1 MSDVF
6 KTLAAVDCSQHTDK
20 KGNFTYLSWTW
31 AWSLVKSHY
40 PSATFE
46 KVVFHDNQNNPLP
59 FMRDTKGNTYV
70 KTIVTIEG
78 ESYAEIYPV
87 LDFKNKA
94 MSFPD
99 SFAVNTALQRC
110 LVKTLAFFGLGL
122 NIYAGEDL
130 PVMDTETVKQEAQLN
145 IDKMSKEFEQCKSIN
160 DIDEAWRKNKTVYD
174 KLPKSDKDKVMT
186 AWKAKKVALVS
197 EAEKA
202 A

>member
-6 KTLAAVDCSQHTDK
+6 KTLAAVDCSAHTEK

-40 PSATFE
+40 PTATFE

-70 KTIVTIEG
+70 QTIVTIEG
-78 ESYAEIYPV
+78 ESHSEIYPV

-94 MSFPD
+94 MPFPD
-99 SFAVNTALQRC
+99 CFAVNTALQRC
-110 LVKTLAFFGLGL
+110 LVKTIAYFGLGL

-130 PVMDTETVKQEAQLN
+130 PVMDTEESKKEWQANVDRIKEQFGKATSTAQV
-145 IDKMSKEFEQCKSIN
+145 DDM
-160 DIDEAWRKNKTVYD
+160 WRDNKAVYD
-174 KLPKSDKDKVMT
+174 KLPKKDQVVVMDEFKRIKT
-186 AWKAKKVALVS
+186 YLK
-197 EAEKA
+197 ENEDA

>member
-6 KTLAAVDCSQHTDK
+6 KTLAAVDCSEHTEK

-40 PSATFE
+40 PTATFE

-70 KTIVTIEG
+70 QTTVTIEG
-78 ESYAEIYPV
+78 ESHSEIYPV

-94 MSFPD
+94 MPFPD

-110 LVKTLAFFGLGL
+110 LVKTIAYFGLGL

-130 PVMDTETVKQEAQLN
+130 PVMDTEETKKEWQANVDRIKDQFGKATSTAQV
-145 IDKMSKEFEQCKSIN
+145 DDM
-160 DIDEAWRKNKTVYD
+160 WRENKVVYD
-174 KLPKSDKDKVMT
+174 KLPKKDQVVVMEEFKRIKT
-186 AWKAKKVALVS
+186 YLK
-197 EAEKA
+197 ENEDA

>member
-6 KTLAAVDCSQHTDK
+6 KTLAAVDCSAHTEK

-40 PSATFE
+40 PTATFE

-70 KTIVTIEG
+70 QTTVTIEG
-78 ESYAEIYPV
+78 ESHSEIYPV

-94 MSFPD
+94 MPFPD

-110 LVKTLAFFGLGL
+110 LVKTIAYFGLGL

-130 PVMDTETVKQEAQLN
+130 PVMDTEESKKEWQANVDRIKEQFGKATSTAQV
-145 IDKMSKEFEQCKSIN
+145 DDM
-160 DIDEAWRKNKTVYD
+160 WRDNKAVYD
-174 KLPKSDKDKVMT
+174 KLPKKDQVVVMDEFKRIKT
-186 AWKAKKVALVS
+186 YLK
-197 EAEKA
+197 ENEDA

>member
-6 KTLAAVDCSQHTDK
+6 KTLAAVDCSAHTEK

-40 PSATFE
+40 PTATFE

-70 KTIVTIEG
+70 QTTVTIEG
-78 ESYAEIYPV
+78 ESHSEIYPV

-94 MSFPD
+94 MPFPD

-110 LVKTLAFFGLGL
+110 LVKTIAYFGLGL

-130 PVMDTETVKQEAQLN
+130 PVMDTEESKKEWQANVDRIKDQFGKATSTAQV
-145 IDKMSKEFEQCKSIN
+145 DDM
-160 DIDEAWRKNKTVYD
+160 WRENKVVYD
-174 KLPKSDKDKVMT
+174 KLPKKDQVVVMEEFKRIKT
-186 AWKAKKVALVS
+186 YLK
-197 EAEKA
+197 ENEDA

>member
-6 KTLAAVDCSQHTDK
+6 KTLAAVDCSAHTEK

-40 PSATFE
+40 PTATFE

-70 KTIVTIEG
+70 QTIVTIEG
-78 ESYAEIYPV
+78 ESHSEIYPV

-94 MSFPD
+94 MPFPD
-99 SFAVNTALQRC
+99 CFAVNTALQRC
-110 LVKTLAFFGLGL
+110 LVKTIAYFGLGL

-130 PVMDTETVKQEAQLN
+130 PVMDTEESKKEWQANVDRIKDQFGKATSTAQV
-145 IDKMSKEFEQCKSIN
+145 DDM
-160 DIDEAWRKNKTVYD
+160 WRENKVVYD
-174 KLPKSDKDKVMT
+174 KLPKKDQVVVMEEFKRIKT
-186 AWKAKKVALVS
+186 YLK
-197 EAEKA
+197 ENEDA

>member
-6 KTLAAVDCSQHTDK
+6 KTLAAVDCSGHTEK

-40 PSATFE
+40 PTATFE

-78 ESYAEIYPV
+78 ESHAEIYPV

-130 PVMDTETVKQEAQLN
+130 PVMDTETTRQEQQIQ
-145 IDKMSKEFEQCKSIN
+145 IDKMTEQFSKCKSVKE
-160 DIDEAWRKNKTVYD
+160 IDDAWRSNKATYD
-174 KLPKSDKDKVMT
+174 KLSKSDKDKVMQS
-186 AWKAKKVALVS
+186 WKDTKVALVS
-197 EAEKA
+197 EAEA
-202 A
+202 AA

>member
-6 KTLAAVDCSQHTDK
+6 KTLAAVDCSAHTEK

-40 PSATFE
+40 PTATFE

-70 KTIVTIEG
+70 QTTVTIEG
-78 ESYAEIYPV
+78 ESHSEIYPV

-94 MSFPD
+94 MAFPD

-110 LVKTLAFFGLGL
+110 LVKTIAYFGLGL

-130 PVMDTETVKQEAQLN
+130 PVMDTEESKKEWQANVDRIKDQFGKATSTAQV
-145 IDKMSKEFEQCKSIN
+145 DDM
-160 DIDEAWRKNKTVYD
+160 WRENKVVYD
-174 KLPKSDKDKVMT
+174 KLPKKDQVVVMEEFKRIKT
-186 AWKAKKVALVS
+186 YLK
-197 EAEKA
+197 ENEDA

>member
-6 KTLAAVDCSQHTDK
+6 KTLAAVDCSEHTEK

-40 PSATFE
+40 PTATFE

-70 KTIVTIEG
+70 QTIVTIEG
-78 ESYAEIYPV
+78 ESHSEIYPV

-94 MSFPD
+94 MPFPD
-99 SFAVNTALQRC
+99 CFAVNTALQRC
-110 LVKTLAFFGLGL
+110 LVKTIAYFGLGL

-130 PVMDTETVKQEAQLN
+130 PVMDTEESKKEWQANVDRIKDQFGKATSTAQV
-145 IDKMSKEFEQCKSIN
+145 DDM
-160 DIDEAWRKNKTVYD
+160 WRENKVVYD
-174 KLPKSDKDKVMT
+174 KLPKKDQVVVMEEFKRIKT
-186 AWKAKKVALVS
+186 YLK
-197 EAEKA
+197 ENEDA

>member
-6 KTLAAVDCSQHTDK
+6 KTLAAVDCSEHTEK

-40 PSATFE
+40 PTATFE

-70 KTIVTIEG
+70 QTTVTIEG
-78 ESYAEIYPV
+78 ESHSEIYPV

-94 MSFPD
+94 MPFPD

-110 LVKTLAFFGLGL
+110 LVKTIAYFGLGL

-130 PVMDTETVKQEAQLN
+130 PVMDTEESKKEWQANVDRIKDQFGKATSTAQV
-145 IDKMSKEFEQCKSIN
+145 DDM
-160 DIDEAWRKNKTVYD
+160 WRENKVVYD
-174 KLPKSDKDKVMT
+174 KLPKKDQVVVMEEFKRIKT
-186 AWKAKKVALVS
+186 YLK
-197 EAEKA
+197 ENEDA

>member
-6 KTLAAVDCSQHTDK
+6 KTLAAVDCSDHTDK

-40 PSATFE
+40 PNATFE

-70 KTIVTIEG
+70 QTIVTIEG
-78 ESYAEIYPV
+78 ESHAEIYPV

-130 PVMDTETVKQEAQLN
+130 PVMDTETVKQETQLN
-145 IDKMSKEFEQCKSIN
+145 IDKMSKEFELCKSITE
-160 DIDEAWRKNKTVYD
+160 IDEAWRKNKTVYD

>member
-6 KTLAAVDCSQHTDK
+6 KTLAAVDCSAHTEK

-40 PSATFE
+40 PTATFE

-70 KTIVTIEG
+70 QTTVTIEG
-78 ESYAEIYPV
+78 ESHSEIYAV

-94 MSFPD
+94 MPFPD

-110 LVKTLAFFGLGL
+110 LVKTIAYFGLGL

-130 PVMDTETVKQEAQLN
+130 PVMDTEESKKEWQANVDRIKDQFGKATSTAQV
-145 IDKMSKEFEQCKSIN
+145 DDM
-160 DIDEAWRKNKTVYD
+160 WRENKVVYD
-174 KLPKSDKDKVMT
+174 KLPKKDQVVVMEEFKRIKT
-186 AWKAKKVALVS
+186 YLK
-197 EAEKA
+197 ENEDA

>member
-6 KTLAAVDCSQHTDK
+6 KTLAAVDCSAHTEK

-40 PSATFE
+40 PTATFE

-70 KTIVTIEG
+70 QTTVTIEG
-78 ESYAEIYPV
+78 ESHSEIYPV

-94 MSFPD
+94 MPFPD

-110 LVKTLAFFGLGL
+110 LVKTIAYFGLGL

-130 PVMDTETVKQEAQLN
+130 PVMDTEETKKEWQANVDRIKDQFGKATSTAQV
-145 IDKMSKEFEQCKSIN
+145 DDM
-160 DIDEAWRKNKTVYD
+160 WRENKVVYD
-174 KLPKSDKDKVMT
+174 KLPKKDQVVVMEEFKRIKT
-186 AWKAKKVALVS
+186 YLK
-197 EAEKA
+197 ENEDA